1 MDSIISDEFLAGIV
15 HATVATLVPG
25 AGSPA
30 QLEA

>member
-1 MDSIISDEFLAGIV
+1 MDSIISEEFIAGIV
-15 HATVATLVPG
+15 HATLVPG